1 MSAESR
7 LPWIVFAVLATLVAL
22 PFVLH
27 EVRSQLRPRLV
38 GARIVTATDAD
49 PVLRTGAR
57 VLASDE
63 PVRIAVALRVD
74 RRGRQPGWVA
84 PSGPL
89 EIDGRLQDGPRWESW
104 PEDDR
109 QVRVFW
115 FTVECATVGGEIAPS
130 TAAPRLAHRTFLAPE
145 MGRDLLAAGFPSQ
158 HNDDALGP
166 RLDGLP
172 TDGGTARLY
181 ARAELV
187 ERLDAVRPLVAVT
200 TTAPARFAHPD
211 FPRVQRQADLG
222 PGVDPAAGELFRL
235 PGFELAGGLE
245 PDAVLPGLGVTMA
258 HATTRRLALS
268 SWTFAAVAVAG
279 QTALSPTDLSVLGR
293 LTTAGGRM
301 LLDGRPLIWDRDV
314 RPGDVVFDGDQ
325 WIVLLGDEGDSEL
338 DAVDPV
344 VHCFRGPPTRT
355 RLGLVVADTGGR
367 LELLRHGE

>member
-1 MSAESR
+1 MRSGAS
-7 LPWIVFAVLATLVAL
+7 PGTAATDGNGEWAGGGSYDWEINDFDGTAGMDPGWDLMDITG
-22 PFVLH
+22 
-27 EVRSQLRPRLV
+27 QLS
-38 GARIVTATDAD
+38 ITATDAD

-172 TDGGTARLY
+172 TDVPVN
-181 ARAELV
+181 EL
-187 ERLDAVRPLVAVT
+187 T
-200 TTAPARFAHPD
+200 HH
-211 FPRVQRQADLG
+211 PRVTEEAIAIDTDTQRIE
-222 PGVDPAAGELFRL
+222 V
-235 PGFELAGGLE
+235 LA
-245 PDAVLPGLGVTMA
+245 
-258 HATTRRLALS
+258 
-268 SWTFAAVAVAG
+268 
-279 QTALSPTDLSVLGR
+279 Q
-293 LTTAGGRM
+293 
-301 LLDGRPLIWDRDV
+301 
-314 RPGDVVFDGDQ
+314 
-325 WIVLLGDEGDSEL
+325 
-338 DAVDPV
+338 
-344 VHCFRGPPTRT
+344 
-355 RLGLVVADTGGR
+355 
-367 LELLRHGE
+367 